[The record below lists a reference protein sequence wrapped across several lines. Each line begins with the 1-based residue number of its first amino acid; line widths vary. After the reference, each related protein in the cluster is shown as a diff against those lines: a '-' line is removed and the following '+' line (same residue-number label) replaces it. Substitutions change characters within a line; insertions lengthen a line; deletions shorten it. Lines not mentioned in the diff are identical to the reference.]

1 MKKIFDNLDKE
12 SAVEIRS
19 KLDGFEES
27 AGYEVFKAYFNGR
40 VRELRDKTLPIMNND
55 FATLSAFNRR
65 LYLAEAFDEVLRWSQ
80 DAKVQCD
87 AVVGG
92 ER

>member
-1 MKKIFDNLDKE
+1 MNKIFSSLDKE

-19 KLDGFEES
+19 KLDGFEDS
-27 AGYEVFKAYFNGR
+27 AGYEVFRSYFEAR
-40 VRELRDKTLPIMNND
+40 VRELRDRVSPIINND
-55 FATLSAFNRR
+55 FATLNGINRR
-65 LYLAEAFDEVLRWSQ
+65 LYLAEAFEEVLRWSQ
-80 DAKVQCD
+80 DAKGQCD

>member
-19 KLDGFEES
+19 KLDGFEDTS
-27 AGYEVFKAYFNGR
+27 GYEVFESYFEGR
-40 VRELRDKTLPIMNND
+40 VRELRDRVSPIMNND
-55 FATLSAFNRR
+55 FATLNGINRR
-65 LYLAEAFDEVLRWSQ
+65 LYLAEAFEEVLRWSQ
-80 DAKVQCD
+80 DAKEQCD

>member
-19 KLDGFEES
+19 KLDGFEDS
-27 AGYEVFKAYFNGR
+27 AGYEVFESYFGGR
-40 VRELRDKTLPIMNND
+40 VRELRDRVGPIMNND
-55 FATLSAFNRR
+55 FATLSGINRR
-65 LYLAEAFDEVLRWSQ
+65 LYLAEAFEEVLRWSQ